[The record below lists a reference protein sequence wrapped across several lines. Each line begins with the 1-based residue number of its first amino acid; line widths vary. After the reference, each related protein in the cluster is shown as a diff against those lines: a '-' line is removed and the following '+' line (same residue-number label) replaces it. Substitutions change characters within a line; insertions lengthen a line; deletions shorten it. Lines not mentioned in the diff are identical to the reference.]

1 MILGNVTDST
11 GKKLRKLFIELGLD
25 DKNLCDSLSVV
36 SEAAITNDVLR
47 VKWLNLQ
54 FSGS

>member
-11 GKKLRKLFIELGLD
+11 GRKLRKLFIELGLD
-25 DKNLCDSLSVV
+25 DKNLCGSLSVV

-47 VKWLNLQ
+47 VKWLDLQ